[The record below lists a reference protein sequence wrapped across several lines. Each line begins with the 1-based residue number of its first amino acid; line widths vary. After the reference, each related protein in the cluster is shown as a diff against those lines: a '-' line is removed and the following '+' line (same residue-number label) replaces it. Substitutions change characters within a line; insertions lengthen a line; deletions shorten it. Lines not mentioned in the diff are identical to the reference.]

1 MVKLEKKKKTKRPVE
16 AVIAEAK
23 NAVAEPA
30 KVRKLDWRHEDVFVQ
45 NRVVTVSE

>member
-30 KVRKLDWRHEDVFVQ
+30 KVTWV
-45 NRVVTVSE
+45 NTVKFYERIITVK